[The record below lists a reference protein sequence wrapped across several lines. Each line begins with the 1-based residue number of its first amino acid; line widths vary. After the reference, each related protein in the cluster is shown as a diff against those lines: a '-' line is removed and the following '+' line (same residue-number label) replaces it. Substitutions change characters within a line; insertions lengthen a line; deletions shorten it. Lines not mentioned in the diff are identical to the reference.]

1 MLSPFPRAL
10 GNLIYDNV
18 ISSLYILELSTTI
31 LIKNELYNINIEKM
45 DEGKN
50 KGLLQSSAILT
61 LWLMSFVHAAT
72 EHTPRDCHR
81 FDIYLYHKL
90 SEKASK

>member
-1 MLSPFPRAL
+1 
-10 GNLIYDNV
+10 
-18 ISSLYILELSTTI
+18 
-31 LIKNELYNINIEKM
+31 M

-61 LWLMSFVHAAT
+61 LWLISFVHAAT
-72 EHTPRDCHR
+72 EHTPQDCHR

-90 SEKASK
+90 SEKARK